1 MVLDRASAIKAS
13 PTGRF
18 AAFSFVDRITK
29 IEGVARVSGLYTIPP
44 TVSLFPVSLVAEAI
58 GQLAAWVA
66 MSSVGFTH
74 RPVAAL
80 AGDTRMHSLPRPGDT
95 LELIVDIESCDAES
109 ITYKG
114 RALVEGRLILELQ
127 DTLGSM
133 LDIHEF
139 DAPAALAADF
149 ELLKTVGRS
158 PGAFAGVPLPDLA
171 DLSSDRA
178 DRLEATLTVPQ
189 VAAFFGDHFPSRP
202 VYPATL
208 LLYAQQQLAQRLA
221 EAVAGGPVRVSRITN
236 VKVRAFTAPGA
247 SLVLSAEQASPSQE
261 DLEPIL
267 IKVGASANGRTIAG
281 AKMFFAP
288 DPGEVA

>member
-1 MVLDRASAIKAS
+1 MVLDRASAAKAS

-29 IEGVARVSGLYTIPP
+29 IEGVARVSGLYTIPR
-44 TVSLFPVSLVAEAI
+44 TVSHFPVSLVAEAI

-66 MSSVGFTH
+66 MSAVGFTH

-114 RALVEGRLILELQ
+114 RALVEGKLVLELQ

-139 DAPAALAADF
+139 DAPAALAAASS
-149 ELLKTVGRS
+149 ESASAALIEAASASTALT
-158 PGAFAGVPLPDLA
+158 LA
-171 DLSSDRA
+171 KAVTS
-178 DRLEATLTVPQ
+178 
-189 VAAFFGDHFPSRP
+189 
-202 VYPATL
+202 TL
-208 LLYAQQQLAQRLA
+208 LPPPPPPPPLL
-221 EAVAGGPVRVSRITN
+221 
-236 VKVRAFTAPGA
+236 VKT
-247 SLVLSAEQASPSQE
+247 SAA
-261 DLEPIL
+261 
-267 IKVGASANGRTIAG
+267 
-281 AKMFFAP
+281 
-288 DPGEVA
+288 

>member
-1 MVLDRASAIKAS
+1 MVLDRASAAKAS

-29 IEGVARVSGLYTIPP
+29 IEGVARVSGLYTIPR
-44 TVSLFPVSLVAEAI
+44 TVSHFPVSLVAEAI

-66 MSSVGFTH
+66 MSAVGFTH

-149 ELLKTVGRS
+149 ELLKTVGRP

-171 DLSSDRA
+171 DLPSDRA
-178 DRLEATLTVPQ
+178 DRLEATLTVPH
-189 VAAFFGDHFPSRP
+189 VAAFFEDHFPSRP

-288 DPGEVA
+288 DSGEAA

>member
-1 MVLDRASAIKAS
+1 MVLGGASADKAS
-13 PTGRF
+13 PSGRF

-29 IEGVARVSGLYTIPP
+29 IEGVARVSGLYTIPR
-44 TVSLFPVSLVAEAI
+44 TVSHFPVSLVAEAI

-66 MSSVGFTH
+66 MSAVGFTH

-114 RALVEGRLILELQ
+114 RALVEGKLVLELQ

-149 ELLKTVGRS
+149 ELLKTVGRA
-158 PGAFAGVPLPDLA
+158 PGAFGGVPSPDMTELP
-171 DLSSDRA
+171 SDRP
-178 DRLEATLTVPQ
+178 E
-189 VAAFFGDHFPSRP
+189 
-202 VYPATL
+202 
-208 LLYAQQQLAQRLA
+208 
-221 EAVAGGPVRVSRITN
+221 RI
-236 VKVRAFTAPGA
+236 
-247 SLVLSAEQASPSQE
+247 
-261 DLEPIL
+261 
-267 IKVGASANGRTIAG
+267 
-281 AKMFFAP
+281 
-288 DPGEVA
+288 